1 LIPRLS
7 VKGISIAAITLLL
20 CLACYEIFQLK
31 DLYIQKKEQLDEDL
45 TRTIKNVAFIHE
57 RENENRKLND
67 KLYKE
72 FKTQYRKILENEFE
86 GLLSGRQQVSIRDTT
101 ILVKNKEESYLVING
116 AASDSI
122 TGVSTQQITYIK
134 DIRQLKDFVKK
145 TNQMPN
151 KSEKITVHLNQQLL
165 QHIFKK
171 AKFMNLLMLQAFK
184 ENVYKS
190 PKDRVNVSEV
200 DTLLITELTKAKL
213 PEKYQFRIL
222 NERFEPLKMNT
233 NCKRVVSGSMNPSI
247 RTDLFPTDKFN
258 EKMYIEVN
266 FPFRNLFVLRQMK
279 PYFFITGLFAILII
293 VTFYILIRTIRVQS
307 EINTI
312 KAAFISNMTH
322 EFKTPIS
329 TISLA
334 CQALS
339 DKDVVSSSTTDEIS
353 PYVSMITE
361 ENQRLSALVDGI
373 LQNSIGS
380 SLSISLHYE
389 FLDILKILQ
398 EQINI
403 QKFKLNKEAKI
414 DLKVIGTPI
423 QIKADKIHTTNLLVN
438 LIENAVKYSK
448 GNPQIEISI
457 IYNKEVKVIVK
468 DYGIGM
474 AKEHLARI
482 FDRFYRVPTGN
493 VHDVKGHGL
502 GLSYVKSIAEAHGWK
517 INVKSEE
524 GVGSVFELII
534 DKVTNNENINSRR

>member
-1 LIPRLS
+1 MIPRLS

-190 PKDRVNVSEV
+190 PKDRVNVAEV

-266 FPFRNLFVLRQMK
+266 FPYRNLFVLRQMK

-361 ENQRLSALVDGI
+361 ENQRLSALVEGI

-493 VHDVKGHGL
+493 VHDVKGYGL

-534 DKVTNNENINSRR
+534 DKATNNENINSRR

>member
-1 LIPRLS
+1 MIPRLS

-190 PKDRVNVSEV
+190 PKDRVNVAEV

>member
-190 PKDRVNVSEV
+190 PKDRVNVAEV

>member
-1 LIPRLS
+1 MIPRLS

-31 DLYIQKKEQLDEDL
+31 DLYTQKKEQLDEDL

-190 PKDRVNVSEV
+190 PKDRVNVVEV

-266 FPFRNLFVLRQMK
+266 FPYRNLFVLRQMK

-361 ENQRLSALVDGI
+361 ENQRLSALVEGI

-493 VHDVKGHGL
+493 VHDVKGYGL

-534 DKVTNNENINSRR
+534 DKATNNENINSRR

>member
-1 LIPRLS
+1 
-7 VKGISIAAITLLL
+7 
-20 CLACYEIFQLK
+20 
-31 DLYIQKKEQLDEDL
+31 
-45 TRTIKNVAFIHE
+45 
-57 RENENRKLND
+57 
-67 KLYKE
+67 
-72 FKTQYRKILENEFE
+72 
-86 GLLSGRQQVSIRDTT
+86 
-101 ILVKNKEESYLVING
+101 
-116 AASDSI
+116 
-122 TGVSTQQITYIK
+122 
-134 DIRQLKDFVKK
+134 
-145 TNQMPN
+145 
-151 KSEKITVHLNQQLL
+151 
-165 QHIFKK
+165 
-171 AKFMNLLMLQAFK
+171 
-184 ENVYKS
+184 
-190 PKDRVNVSEV
+190 
-200 DTLLITELTKAKL
+200 
-213 PEKYQFRIL
+213 
-222 NERFEPLKMNT
+222 
-233 NCKRVVSGSMNPSI
+233 
-247 RTDLFPTDKFN
+247 
-258 EKMYIEVN
+258 
-266 FPFRNLFVLRQMK
+266 MK

-361 ENQRLSALVDGI
+361 ENQRLSALVEGI

-493 VHDVKGHGL
+493 VHDVKGYGL

-534 DKVTNNENINSRR
+534 DKATNNENINSRR

>member
-1 LIPRLS
+1 
-7 VKGISIAAITLLL
+7 
-20 CLACYEIFQLK
+20 
-31 DLYIQKKEQLDEDL
+31 
-45 TRTIKNVAFIHE
+45 
-57 RENENRKLND
+57 
-67 KLYKE
+67 
-72 FKTQYRKILENEFE
+72 
-86 GLLSGRQQVSIRDTT
+86 
-101 ILVKNKEESYLVING
+101 
-116 AASDSI
+116 
-122 TGVSTQQITYIK
+122 IK

-190 PKDRVNVSEV
+190 PKDRVNVAEV

-266 FPFRNLFVLRQMK
+266 FPYRNLFVLRQMK

-361 ENQRLSALVDGI
+361 ENQRLSALVEGI

-493 VHDVKGHGL
+493 VHDVKGYGL

-534 DKVTNNENINSRR
+534 DKATNNENINSRR

>member
-1 LIPRLS
+1 MIPRLS

-45 TRTIKNVAFIHE
+45 TRTVKNVAFIHE

-190 PKDRVNVSEV
+190 PKDRVNVAEV

-266 FPFRNLFVLRQMK
+266 FPYRNLFVLRQMK

-361 ENQRLSALVDGI
+361 ENQRLSALVEGI

-493 VHDVKGHGL
+493 VHDVKGYGL

-534 DKVTNNENINSRR
+534 DKATNNENINSRR